1 MRDLNRATVNLGKEN
16 ISHWAGIEQALPKS
30 IEVKGSKV
38 EGRRGKA
45 QVH

>member
-16 ISHWAGIEQALPKS
+16 ISHWAGIEHALPKS